1 MTHQLLRTMVNI
13 DVKHI
18 IKCLISK
25 LKFSYKFAT
34 PVLSQAL
41 NVSLLTFIKN
51 IYNPLL
57 PSSNQQ
63 AHMASTAKPTKTYGF

>member
-1 MTHQLLRTMVNI
+1 MNI
-13 DVKHI
+13 DVMHI

-41 NVSLLTFIKN
+41 NVS
-51 IYNPLL
+51 
-57 PSSNQQ
+57 
-63 AHMASTAKPTKTYGF
+63 